1 MRKKT
6 LRFIIIIFISI
17 CSNSALA
24 QQSVVDSLKNLLH
37 IKTPDS
43 TKVMVLDQLARN
55 LMYSKPIEA
64 FGFVQEGL
72 RIARQAKYLKG
83 TARAYNRLG
92 SILRITGNYTS
103 ALQNHLES
111 LKISES
117 INDLDGIA
125 RAYNNIGIL
134 YSEQKES
141 EKAIEYFKKTRQI
154 AHEIK
159 DKNLEQISTINIAS
173 DYNLL
178 NKLDSARN
186 YTLMAY
192 NLEKVVKGDNF
203 NVILMNLGEIN
214 YKEKKYDAAIENY
227 ESSIKTS
234 ESIEDFVSLSITY
247 LDLAKVYADLHKTES
262 AIYFAQKA
270 LEVGKN
276 TKSLKNMLEASV
288 FLSGIYENINSKIA
302 LDYYK
307 STASLRDSLFNSE
320 KVKQLENISFNEQI
334 RQKELENARIEA
346 EHEQEHNLQLLAIAI
361 FIIGFF
367 LVVLQMSREEINP
380 RVIESM
386 GLVSLL
392 LFFEFINL
400 LLHPFLEKIT
410 HHNPIL
416 MLLLLVLLAA
426 ILAPLHHRL
435 SDWVSEKLAHANTLV
450 NGKKRKK
457 HH

>member
-1 MRKKT
+1 MRKKQ
-6 LRFIIIIFISI
+6 LRFIAIIFISF
-17 CSNSALA
+17 CSNAAFA
-24 QQSVVDSLKNLLH
+24 QQSVVDSLKNLLKT
-37 IKTPDS
+37 KTPDS

-55 LMYSKPIEA
+55 LMYSKPFEA

-72 RIARQAKYLKG
+72 KIAKQAKYLKG

-92 SILRITGNYTS
+92 SILRITGNYAS

-117 INDLDGIA
+117 NNDLDGIA

-154 AHEIK
+154 AHEIN

-178 NKLDSARN
+178 NILDSARN

-192 NLEKVVKGDNF
+192 NLEKAVKGDNF

-227 ESSIKTS
+227 ELSIKTS
-234 ESIEDFVSLSITY
+234 ELIEDFVSLSITY

-276 TKSLKNMLEASV
+276 TKSLKNMLEASI
-288 FLSGIYENINSKIA
+288 FLSGIYENLNPKIA

-320 KVKQLENISFNEQI
+320 KVKQVENISFNEQI
-334 RQKELENARIEA
+334 RQKELENARKEA
-346 EHEQEHNLQLLAIAI
+346 EYEQEHNLQLLAIAI

-367 LVVLQMSREEINP
+367 LAVLQLSREEINP

-400 LLHPFLEKIT
+400 LLHPFLESIT

-435 SDWVSEKLAHANTLV
+435 SDWVSEKLVHANTLV
-450 NGKKRKK
+450 HGKKQKK